1 MYRLIRRRLVA
12 LAVAYALALGPTLPL
27 LTAFATAAETGPAIL
42 SDICATD
49 KSGAGSD
56 ADAPSRHRPACPLG
70 MMCLAQDCGANCCP
84 AAGAHGTALT
94 GFAFRSF
101 LSFIPFDHET
111 FVPRNIGAQFAR
123 APPRI

>member
-27 LTAFATAAETGPAIL
+27 LTAFVTAADTGPVIL

-49 KSGAGSD
+49 HSDAGSD
-56 ADAPSRHRPACPLG
+56 ADAPNRHRPVCPLG

-84 AAGAHGTALT
+84 AVGAHGATVTIPGLQ
-94 GFAFRSF
+94 SF
-101 LSFIPFDHET
+101 VSLVSFDREI
-111 FVPRNIGAQFAR
+111 FVLRNIGTQFAR
-123 APPRI
+123 APPRA